1 MSSICGVNC
10 NECSI
15 KDKCKGCVETNGHP
29 WRGDCVLVEFC
40 YDKNEARTKEK
51 ICAYKNELINEIND
65 LNLGFIAQ
73 IEELYPL
80 NGKFVNLEY
89 EFKNGEKIKLLNDNN
104 VYLGTQISKKD
115 NSGYYGVIADNDYIL
130 VSEYDNNY
138 QNVKII
144 VYKRRKSYEEE

>member
-1 MSSICGVNC
+1 M
-10 NECSI
+10 
-15 KDKCKGCVETNGHP
+15 
-29 WRGDCVLVEFC
+29 
-40 YDKNEARTKEK
+40 
-51 ICAYKNELINEIND
+51 INEIND
-65 LNLGFIAQ
+65 LNLDFIAQ

-80 NGKFVNLEY
+80 NGRFVNLEY

-138 QNVKII
+138 QNAKII